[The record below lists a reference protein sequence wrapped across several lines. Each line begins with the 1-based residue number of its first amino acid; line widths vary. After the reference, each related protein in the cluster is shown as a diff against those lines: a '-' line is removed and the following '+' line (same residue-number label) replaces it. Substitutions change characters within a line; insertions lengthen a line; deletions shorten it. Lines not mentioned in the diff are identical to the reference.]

1 MEKLKK
7 VREMENESTFERI
20 KRVFSLGEREAAEE
34 EEQYK
39 RRLLDS
45 RIEKYLDEHFD
56 EYIEDYGLVTK
67 QRLTAYEKRATGLE
81 ERLSSLTT
89 YTRDVDAA
97 VSDLERRVTEV
108 EKVAPKP
115 VTVKAS
121 NKRSK

>member
-56 EYIEDYGLVTK
+56 EYIKDYGLVTK
-67 QRLTAYEKRATGLE
+67 QQLTAYEKRATGLE

-89 YTRDVDAA
+89 YTRDVDAS
-97 VSDLERRVTEV
+97 VSDLESRVTEV
-108 EKVAPKP
+108 EKVAPTP

-121 NKRSK
+121 KKRSK

>member
-1 MEKLKK
+1 
-7 VREMENESTFERI
+7 MENESIFERI

-45 RIEKYLDEHFD
+45 RIEKYLDEHFG

-67 QRLTAYEKRATGLE
+67 QHLRAYEKRATGLE

-97 VSDLERRVTEV
+97 VTDLERRVTEV

-121 NKRSK
+121 KKQSK

>member
-1 MEKLKK
+1 
-7 VREMENESTFERI
+7 MENESIFERI
-20 KRVFSLGEREAAEE
+20 KGAFSRGEGEVAEE

-67 QRLTAYEKRATGLE
+67 QLLTACEKRATGIE
-81 ERLSSLTT
+81 ERLSSLST

-97 VSDLERRVTEV
+97 VTDLERRVTEV

-115 VTVKAS
+115 VTVKA
-121 NKRSK
+121 

>member
-1 MEKLKK
+1 
-7 VREMENESTFERI
+7 MENESIFERI
-20 KRVFSLGEREAAEE
+20 KGAFSRGEGEVAEE

-67 QRLTAYEKRATGLE
+67 QLLTACEKRATGIE
-81 ERLSSLTT
+81 ERLSSLST

-97 VSDLERRVTEV
+97 VTDLETRVTEV

-115 VTVKAS
+115 VTVKA
-121 NKRSK
+121 

>member
-1 MEKLKK
+1 
-7 VREMENESTFERI
+7 MENESTFERI
-20 KRVFSLGEREAAEE
+20 KHVFSLGEREVAEE

-115 VTVKAS
+115 MTVKAS

>member
-1 MEKLKK
+1 MKK

-20 KRVFSLGEREAAEE
+20 KRVFSVGEGEVTEE
-34 EEQYK
+34 EEEYK
-39 RRLLDS
+39 RRLFDS

-56 EYIEDYGLVTK
+56 EYIKDYGLVTK
-67 QRLTAYEKRATGLE
+67 QQLTAYEKRATGLE

-97 VSDLERRVTEV
+97 VSDLESRVTEV
-108 EKVAPKP
+108 EKVAPTP

-121 NKRSK
+121 KKRSK

>member
-1 MEKLKK
+1 
-7 VREMENESTFERI
+7 MENESTFERI
-20 KRVFSLGEREAAEE
+20 KRVFSLAEGEDAEE
-34 EEQYK
+34 EERYK

-56 EYIEDYGLVTK
+56 EYIEDYGLVAK
-67 QRLTAYEKRATGLE
+67 QHLTAYERRATGLE

-97 VSDLERRVTEV
+97 VADLERRVTEV
-108 EKVAPKP
+108 GKVAPRP

-121 NKRSK
+121 KKRGK

>member
-1 MEKLKK
+1 LKK

-20 KRVFSLGEREAAEE
+20 KRVFSVGEGEVTEE
-34 EEQYK
+34 EEEYK
-39 RRLLDS
+39 RRLFDS

-56 EYIEDYGLVTK
+56 EYIKDYGLVTK
-67 QRLTAYEKRATGLE
+67 QQLTAYEKRATGLE

-97 VSDLERRVTEV
+97 VSDLESRVTEV
-108 EKVAPKP
+108 EKVAPTP

-121 NKRSK
+121 KKRSK

>member
-1 MEKLKK
+1 
-7 VREMENESTFERI
+7 MENESTFERI
-20 KRVFSLGEREAAEE
+20 KRVFSFGEGEATEE

-39 RRLLDS
+39 RRLLDG

-89 YTRDVDAA
+89 YTRDMDAA
-97 VSDLERRVTEV
+97 VTDLERSVTEV
-108 EKVAPKP
+108 EKVTPKP
-115 VTVKAS
+115 VAVKAS
-121 NKRSK
+121 KKRSK

>member
-1 MEKLKK
+1 MKK

-20 KRVFSLGEREAAEE
+20 KRVFSVGEREVTEE
-34 EEQYK
+34 EEEYK
-39 RRLLDS
+39 RRLFDS
-45 RIEKYLDEHFD
+45 RIEKYLDGHFD
-56 EYIEDYGLVTK
+56 EYIKDYGLVTK
-67 QRLTAYEKRATGLE
+67 QQLTAYEKRATGLE

-97 VSDLERRVTEV
+97 VSDLESRVTEV
-108 EKVAPKP
+108 EKVAPTP

>member
-1 MEKLKK
+1 
-7 VREMENESTFERI
+7 MENESTFERI
-20 KRVFSLGEREAAEE
+20 KRIFSFGEGEAGEE
-34 EEQYK
+34 EEEYK

-56 EYIEDYGLVTK
+56 EYIKDYGLVTK
-67 QRLTAYEKRATGLE
+67 QRLTAYEKRAAGIE

-97 VSDLERRVTEV
+97 VTDLERRVTEV
-108 EKVAPKP
+108 EKAAPKP

-121 NKRSK
+121 KKRSK

>member
-20 KRVFSLGEREAAEE
+20 KRVFSLGEREVAEE

-81 ERLSSLTT
+81 ERLSNLTT

>member
-1 MEKLKK
+1 MKK

-20 KRVFSLGEREAAEE
+20 KRVFSLGEREVTEE
-34 EEQYK
+34 EEEYK
-39 RRLLDS
+39 RRLFDS

-56 EYIEDYGLVTK
+56 EYIKDYGLVTK
-67 QRLTAYEKRATGLE
+67 QQLTAYEKRANGLE

-97 VSDLERRVTEV
+97 VSDLESRVTEV
-108 EKVAPKP
+108 EKVAPTP

-121 NKRSK
+121 KKRSK

>member
-108 EKVAPKP
+108 EEVAPKP

>member
-1 MEKLKK
+1 MKK
-7 VREMENESTFERI
+7 VREMENESTFERV
-20 KRVFSLGEREAAEE
+20 KRIFSLGEREDAEE
-34 EEQYK
+34 EERYK

-67 QRLTAYEKRATGLE
+67 QHLTTYEKRATGLE

-97 VSDLERRVTEV
+97 VSDLESRVTEV
-108 EKVAPKP
+108 EKVAPRP

-121 NKRSK
+121 KKRGK